1 MAATGDKGLKKDA
14 IGFTDGLTIA
24 LALGEVSERYFTPV
38 VSTVAIGVL
47 AVIWYLPSKLVSESF
62 LFDSLSALAPMIAW
76 RRHQPVLQP
85 VPAEA
90 G

>member
-14 IGFTDGLTIA
+14 TGFTDGRTI
-24 LALGEVSERYFTPV
+24 ALGEVSERYFTPV

-47 AVIWYLPSKLVSESF
+47 AVIWYLPSKLVSENF
-62 LFDSLSALAPMIAW
+62 LFDSLSALAPRIAW
-76 RRHQPVLQP
+76 RRHQPILKP

-90 G
+90 D